1 MVLQKSNELSG
12 IIGECLSLTVPHFF
26 PLQIATYIIIINL
39 CSGISTLHAIFI
51 TVMSLYFVFW
61 SDLFSDQ
68 QLSGI
73 VTFRSSPLSV
83 FALGVKFDLFVFNK
97 YF

>member
-1 MVLQKSNELSG
+1 MVLQKSNESNG
-12 IIGECLSLTVPHFF
+12 IIGEFLSLTVPLFF
-26 PLQIATYIIIINL
+26 PLQIAPYIIIINL
-39 CSGISTLHAIFI
+39 CSCISTLHAIFI

-68 QLSGI
+68 QHSGI

-83 FALGVKFDLFVFNK
+83 FALGVKFHLFVFNK
-97 YF
+97 